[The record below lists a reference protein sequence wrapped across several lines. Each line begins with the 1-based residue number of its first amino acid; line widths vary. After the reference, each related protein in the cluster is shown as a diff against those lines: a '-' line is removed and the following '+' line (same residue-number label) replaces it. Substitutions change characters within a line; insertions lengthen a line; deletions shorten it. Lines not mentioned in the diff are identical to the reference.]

1 MSEITKAVATQQN
14 PLAVVARYKRELG
27 TVLPTVLRQDP
38 DRWLMAAEN
47 AARKNPDLMAVIK
60 ADQGASYMRAL
71 VDCARLGHEPGSKDF
86 YFIKRGNAI
95 SGEESYRGVI
105 KRILNSGFYR
115 SVVARAVFERDEY
128 SFDPLTDIVPNH
140 VPAEGDRGK
149 PVSAYAFGVHWDGTP
164 STVAEATPERIATA
178 KAKSFGADKPSSPW
192 QMPTGIMFRKTA
204 IKELE
209 PYVHVAPEPQPRR
222 SLDGDYVGAN
232 PTAVAFDLDHGDVLD
247 ITEDQIAEAGEA
259 A

>member
-1 MSEITKAVATQQN
+1 MSEISKAVATQQN

-47 AARKNPDLMAVIK
+47 AARKNPDIMAVTK

-71 VDCARLGHEPGSKDF
+71 VECARLGHEPGSKDF
-86 YFIKRGNAI
+86 HFIKRGNAI
-95 SGEESYRGVI
+95 SGEESYRGII
-105 KRILNSGFYR
+105 KRVLNSGFYR
-115 SVVARAVFERDEY
+115 SVVARTVFSNDTY

-140 VPAEGDRGK
+140 VPAQGDRGK
-149 PVSAYAFGVHWDGTP
+149 PLSAYAFAVHWDGTP

-178 KAKSFGADKPSSPW
+178 KAKSFASDKPTSPW
-192 QMPTGIMFRKTA
+192 QLPTGVMYRKTA
-204 IKELE
+204 IRELE

-222 SLDGDYVGAN
+222 HLDGTVGGIPA
-232 PTAVAFDLDHGDVLD
+232 TDFDVDDGDVLD
-247 ITEDQIAEAGEA
+247 ITADQLAEAGEIV
-259 A
+259 